1 MSAEPGDAPTPSE
14 EAVAAPEVSGEKEAA
29 PAEDTSEIQP
39 ASEKAQD
46 PKEIAKA
53 KKKAA
58 DEAVEAKRRA
68 AEEALE
74 AKKRLFAEEEAK
86 RRAAEE
92 EARRVAE
99 AKRQAEL
106 EELKKEACEIYRLD
120 EQAVPQMTAGFVG
133 ITQPIIDSCCS
144 KLSELQTAQAELI
157 ELLAQEDRKV
167 MTLPHMAEVAQ
178 VDLTSLF
185 CLHWPPS
192 NSVCFIFFS
201 DTCARPNVH
210 ATITRNAARDGRHH
224 AARQGHAQARC
235 KALHQKTTGGQHRGA
250 AAPSQPGARAPPPR
264 PAASSAEAVMRAR
277 RMHPA

>member
-1 MSAEPGDAPTPSE
+1 MSADQGDAPAPSE
-14 EAVAAPEVSGEKEAA
+14 EPVAAPEVSGEKEAV
-29 PAEDTSEIQP
+29 PAADTSEIQP
-39 ASEKAQD
+39 ATEKAQD

-58 DEAVEAKRRA
+58 EEAVEAKRRA

-74 AKKRLFAEEEAK
+74 AKRRLFAEEEAK

-106 EELKKEACEIYRLD
+106 EELKKEASEIYRLD
-120 EQAVPQMTAGFVG
+120 EQAVPQMTSGFVG

-178 VDLTSLF
+178 V
-185 CLHWPPS
+185 C
-192 NSVCFIFFS
+192 NSYC
-201 DTCARPNVH
+201 C
-210 ATITRNAARDGRHH
+210 
-224 AARQGHAQARC
+224 
-235 KALHQKTTGGQHRGA
+235 
-250 AAPSQPGARAPPPR
+250 
-264 PAASSAEAVMRAR
+264 
-277 RMHPA
+277 